1 MPNNVD
7 GTMPFKV
14 ESDIQMIA
22 SVSRDPQHG
31 RGEGTVAAAACCQ

>member
-14 ESDIQMIA
+14 ESDTRNAWITTPDLPLIMTEVDA
-22 SVSRDPQHG
+22 R
-31 RGEGTVAAAACCQ
+31 